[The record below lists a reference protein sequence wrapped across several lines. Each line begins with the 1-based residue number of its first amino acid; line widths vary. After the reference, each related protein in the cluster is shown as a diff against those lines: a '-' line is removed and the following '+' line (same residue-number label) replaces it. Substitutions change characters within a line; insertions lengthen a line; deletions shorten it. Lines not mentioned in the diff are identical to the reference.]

1 MGAKTPGLAQ
11 IVTLSGAYALF
22 MVAVLVLH
30 AQYAVPDAQTIA
42 KNTVAAVDQSVKNV
56 FSGNDIASLRAVTA
70 NAVEVAVDRG
80 VDAIPLKQFEDAV
93 AALSQTVGDSV
104 SIKEQ
109 RDVIVRILQSTI
121 FDTTASMARDVDT
134 NDVQQVLVDA
144 VDATLENP
152 ATPA

>member
-1 MGAKTPGLAQ
+1 MGTKTPGLAQ
-11 IVTLSGAYALF
+11 IVTLSVAYALF
-22 MVAVLVLH
+22 MVVVVVVH
-30 AQYAVPDAQTIA
+30 AQYAIPDTKTIA

-56 FSGNDIASLRAVTA
+56 FSGNDIASFRAVTA

-80 VDAIPLKQFEDAV
+80 VDAIPLKQFQDTV
-93 AALSQTVGDSV
+93 AALSRTVGDSV
-104 SIKEQ
+104 DIKEQ
-109 RDVIVRILQSTI
+109 RDVFVRMLQSTI

-144 VDATLENP
+144 VDATLQNR